1 MKKFLSLLLAAMLCL
16 CALTPAMA
24 EEAAAVPAEE
34 TPNVTLTLP
43 MSFAAFQENLLAAYA
58 RVAPETTITWEERV
72 TDGAVMKVATINDAF
87 TGAFVLLDGE
97 NMNEILVAFR
107 GDLSENS
114 IMSFIV
120 LGSYAS
126 SALLTM
132 EGMDAE
138 AALNKATLDVFSL
151 CTATLD
157 GAPTNTLFGV
167 PAYFQFSSEDGV
179 NYDYYLIIDFMP
191 DEPVE
196 ESADDGVVIEMLPT
210 EDAAE

>member
-34 TPNVTLTLP
+34 TPDVTLTLP

-97 NMNEILVAFR
+97 N
-107 GDLSENS
+107 S
-114 IMSFIV
+114 
-120 LGSYAS
+120 
-126 SALLTM
+126 TW
-132 EGMDAE
+132 
-138 AALNKATLDVFSL
+138 
-151 CTATLD
+151 
-157 GAPTNTLFGV
+157 
-167 PAYFQFSSEDGV
+167 
-179 NYDYYLIIDFMP
+179 
-191 DEPVE
+191 
-196 ESADDGVVIEMLPT
+196 
-210 EDAAE
+210 

>member
-1 MKKFLSLLLAAMLCL
+1 MKKLLSLLLAALLCL
-16 CALTPAMA
+16 GCMIPAMA
-24 EEAAAVPAEE
+24 ETADI
-34 TPNVTLTLP
+34 TLTPP

-72 TDGAVMKVATINDAF
+72 IDGAEMQVATINDAF
-87 TGAFVLLDGE
+87 AGAFVLLDGE
-97 NMNEILVAFR
+97 NMNEILVAFL

-120 LGSYAS
+120 LASYAS

-138 AALNKATLDVFSL
+138 AALNKATIDVFEL

-157 GAPTNTLFGV
+157 GTPTNTLFGV

-179 NYDYYLIIDFMP
+179 NYDYYLIIDFIP
-191 DEPVE
+191 DAEP
-196 ESADDGVVIEMLPT
+196 IENT
-210 EDAAE
+210 AE